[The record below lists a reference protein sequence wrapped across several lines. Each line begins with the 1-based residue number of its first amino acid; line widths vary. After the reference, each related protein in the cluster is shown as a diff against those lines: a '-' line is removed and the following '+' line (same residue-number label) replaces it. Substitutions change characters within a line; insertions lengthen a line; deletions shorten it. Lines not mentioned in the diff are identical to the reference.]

1 MLSKVF
7 VNISFKPHAKKL
19 SGSESKKTVNLLYT
33 YKKLILKH
41 LDNRFY
47 YALFML
53 YVENSS

>member
-1 MLSKVF
+1 MLCYVVRRKLKL
-7 VNISFKPHAKKL
+7 IAKKL

-47 YALFML
+47 YALL
-53 YVENSS
+53 CCT

>member
-7 VNISFKPHAKKL
+7 INISFKPHAKKL
-19 SGSESKKTVNLLYT
+19 SESESKKTMNLLYT

-47 YALFML
+47 YAL
-53 YVENSS
+53 SCCT